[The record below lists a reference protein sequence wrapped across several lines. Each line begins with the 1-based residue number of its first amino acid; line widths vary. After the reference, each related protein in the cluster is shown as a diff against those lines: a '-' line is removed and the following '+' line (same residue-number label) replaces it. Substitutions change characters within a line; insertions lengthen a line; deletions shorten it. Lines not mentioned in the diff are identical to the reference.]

1 MALRKE
7 MRAILQLP
15 VRIWGMDANG
25 ELFEEDAYTVDVT
38 PTGAQLG
45 GVKRTLNRGS
55 VIGIQHKFSKARF
68 RVMWIGIA
76 ETPSAGCIGVKLVD
90 EGKYIWGQPLQ
101 RIMGD
106 TYQTPSSDEAS
117 SAMSASAGD

>member
-25 ELFEEDAYTVDVT
+25 ELFEEDAFTVDVT

-45 GVKRTLNRGS
+45 GVYRKLNRGS
-55 VIGIQHKFSKARF
+55 VIGIQHKLSKARF

-76 ETPSAGCIGVKLVD
+76 ETPREGCIGVKLVD

-106 TYQTPSSDEAS
+106 TYQAPRGPEAGDN
-117 SAMSASAGD
+117 MSASAD